1 MVDYR
6 CLNAWRKNYKV
17 FLYKYIDQL
26 SEVVVLLEG
35 KLLTYKKTF
44 NSSLSK
50 MNIHLLSQVW
60 IKIIV
65 QFDSEFFLEIITTT
79 PTAQK
84 MKFSTKDFFSK
95 CDQIRTI
102 LRIWSHLL
110 KKSLMENF
118 IFHAV
123 QPYLV
128 IFLLAYFNLNIWTLP
143 IRFVLEDL

>member
-1 MVDYR
+1 MR
-6 CLNAWRKNYKV
+6 EEKITKFFFTNILIR
-17 FLYKYIDQL
+17 L

-44 NSSLSK
+44 NRPLSK

-84 MKFSTKDFFSK
+84 MKFSIKDFFSK
-95 CDQIRTI
+95 CDQIRSF
-102 LRIWSHLL
+102 LRLWSHLL
-110 KKSLMENF
+110 KKSLMEN
-118 IFHAV
+118 
-123 QPYLV
+123 V
-128 IFLLAYFNLNIWTLP
+128 IFLQCPIIRYDIDRPPPGTNEYFQYLRRRKKT
-143 IRFVLEDL
+143 